1 MRILIAPDKFKGSLD
16 AAAAAAAIREGF
28 QRVYPDAHYDL
39 SPIADGGEGTAA
51 IFRDAMQGEEV
62 EAPAHDALGRP
73 VLATYAW
80 FPEKKMAVIEM
91 SAASGLW
98 RLQASERNPLKASS
112 FGTGEL
118 MAHAI
123 ARGAKT
129 VLVALGG
136 SATNDAGV
144 GMATALGWKFLDATE
159 NEMTPLPASFPMIRR
174 ILPPETRP
182 DCQVTALCDVTN
194 PLLGPRGATRV
205 YAPQKGATPEM
216 VELLESSLT
225 HVADLCRDQLHADH
239 RDQPGAGA
247 TGGLAF
253 GLLTFCNAR
262 IEQGFDTVSGLLD
275 LREKAAA
282 ADLVLTGEGK
292 LDTQSLHG
300 KGPVEVARLA
310 RAHGKPVIAFAGKV
324 EGSLAAFDAC
334 LPISNGPLT
343 LDESLEHA
351 ADLLRD
357 TAERAARLLS
367 LTL

>member
-16 AAAAAAAIREGF
+16 AASAATAIRDGF
-28 QRVYPDAHYDL
+28 QRVFPAAHYDL

-51 IFRDAMQGEEV
+51 IFRQAMQGEEV
-62 EAPAHDALGRP
+62 EVRVHDALGRS

-80 FPEKKMAVIEM
+80 FAEKKMAVIEM

-98 RLQASERNPLKASS
+98 RLQASELNPLKAST
-112 FGTGEL
+112 FGTGQL
-118 MAHAI
+118 MAHAM
-123 ARGAKT
+123 ARGAQT
-129 VLVALGG
+129 LLVALGG

-144 GMATALGWKFLDATE
+144 GMAAALGWKFLDATE

-174 ILPPETRP
+174 IIPPAVRP
-182 DCQVTALCDVTN
+182 NCRVTALCDVTN
-194 PLLGPRGATRV
+194 PLLGAKGATRV

-216 VELLESSLT
+216 VDLLEGGLT
-225 HVADLCRDQLHADH
+225 HVADLCRNQLSSDH
-239 RDQPGAGA
+239 RDTPGAGA

-253 GLLTFCNAR
+253 GLLTFCDAR
-262 IEQGFDTVSGLLD
+262 IEQGFDAVSDLLD
-275 LREKAAA
+275 LKAKTAA

-292 LDTQSLHG
+292 LDAQSLHG

-310 RAHGKPVIAFAGKV
+310 RAQGKPVVAFAGKV

-343 LDESLEHA
+343 LDESRENA
-351 ADLLRD
+351 AELLRD
-357 TAERAARLLS
+357 AAERAARLLS